1 MLPYQLVPLF
11 SVKKV
16 YTSILFAVVVLVGT
30 TPPGQT
36 TAAGQV
42 IVLLAVA
49 SFARNNV
56 KETALDDT
64 PVVKVQV
71 QLPVRVAVT
80 KFPFARLI
88 VAAAPVFPTA
98 LIVSA

>member
-1 MLPYQLVPLF
+1 M
-11 SVKKV
+11 
-16 YTSILFAVVVLVGT
+16 VLVGT
-30 TPPGQT
+30 VPPGHET
-36 TAAGQV
+36 DPGQV

-56 KETALDDT
+56 KETVLVAT

-98 LIVSA
+98 LVVSA